1 MAAYRAVNEA
11 LLLGRHILLVED
23 EYFIADAMQRG
34 LEDSGAHVV
43 GPAASVDDAL
53 ELLGSTLVNGAILD
67 VSLADEKIYP
77 VAEVLTARGIPF
89 VFATGY
95 GASDLPAAW
104 RHVPRYEKPVDPA
117 AMARALF
124 GDNPR

>member
-1 MAAYRAVNEA
+1 MDKTQ
-11 LLLGRHILLVED
+11 LLGRHILLVED

-34 LEDSGAHVV
+34 LEDVGAHVV

-53 ELLGSTLVNGAILD
+53 TLLGTTPVSGAILD
-67 VSLADEKIYP
+67 VSLDNEKVYP

-89 VFATGY
+89 IFATGY
-95 GASDLPAAW
+95 NASDLPAAW

-117 AMARALF
+117 AIARALF
-124 GDNPR
+124 GNDAR